1 MKFDLH
7 VHTNLSYDSRMTSD
21 ELVKAARAAGLSGVA
36 TADHNAFRHHRQREN
51 FYIIPSCEFST
62 DVGHLV
68 VYFMKEHINESL
80 SRDEYG
86 RFYWRDICK
95 AAHDQGALVF
105 LAHPFAP
112 NRPRSKALFEQLDGI
127 EVFNSRVV
135 YSRIKGANS
144 AALRLCREL
153 KKPFSAGS
161 DAHSPGEVGTSYWE
175 CDLPESAMSEPDFED
190 RLKAELLSCRGR
202 VFAGAA
208 SPFEV
213 FRCKMYMYRTEKLY
227 GKLIKINLA
236 YIYTAIKNR
245 LTPKFEG
252 GYIDVFA
259 KEDKA

>member
-7 VHTNLSYDSRMTSD
+7 VHTNLSYDSKMTSD
-21 ELVKAARAAGLSGVA
+21 ELVAAARAAGLSGVA
-36 TADHNAFRHHRQREN
+36 TCDHNAFRRHREREN
-51 FYIIPSCEFST
+51 FFFIPACEFST

-105 LAHPFAP
+105 YAHPFAP
-112 NRPRSKALFEQLDGI
+112 PRPHTDALYEQLDGI

-135 YSRIKGANS
+135 HS
-144 AALRLCREL
+144 RLCSANKRALELCRKL

-161 DAHSPGEVGTSYWE
+161 DAHSPAEVGTTYWE
-175 CDLPESAMSEPDFED
+175 CDLPESAMNEPDFED
-190 RLKAELLSCRGR
+190 KLKAELLSCRGR

-208 SPFEV
+208 SPFAV
-213 FRCKMYMYRTEKLY
+213 LRCKRYMYRREKFYWRLL
-227 GKLIKINLA
+227 KSNFV
-236 YIYTAIKNR
+236 YIYTAIKC
-245 LTPKFEG
+245 LFTKKFNAK
-252 GYIDVFA
+252 YIDVYT
-259 KEDKA
+259 EE